1 MMTEKLELTPANDP
15 PKLYLD
21 GDIYPFPWNRI
32 AATEPPDT
40 TGLPSMDY
48 ALYLF
53 HIVRF
58 HLARTYRFFDE
69 DSFIAHLHNYYNS
82 RSVEKAT
89 EPRFWFVQFL
99 LVIALGNA
107 FLSRPRNQPDPPGSK
122 YFARAMSAM
131 PNHTSTGKDSLLAIE
146 TLALAGLY
154 LYSIDHREA
163 AHVQVSMI
171 HAVCQDSLTYAAV
184 DCRLVTLSAL
194 HRWRVYILSSLK
206 RISGLRQSRDAA
218 ISGGLCTSWTD
229 TFLHR
234 WVCQ

>member
-1 MMTEKLELTPANDP
+1 MLCLSLPSLDSNHLSTKVWLAPSSPWSFTARLIVMMKEKLKLTPANET

-21 GDIYPFPWNRI
+21 GDIYPFAWNRVT
-32 AATEPPDT
+32 AAEPPDT

-48 ALYLF
+48 ALYLL

-69 DSFIAHLHNYYNS
+69 DTFITHLHNYYNS

-89 EPRFWFVQFL
+89 ESRFWFVQFL

-107 FLSRPRNQPDPPGSK
+107 FLSRSRNHSDPPGSR
-122 YFARAMSAM
+122 YFARAMAAM

-163 AHVQVSMI
+163 AHVQVNMI
-171 HAVCQDSLTYAAV
+171 RPVCHDSLT
-184 DCRLVTLSAL
+184 
-194 HRWRVYILSSLK
+194 
-206 RISGLRQSRDAA
+206 
-218 ISGGLCTSWTD
+218 
-229 TFLHR
+229 
-234 WVCQ
+234 